1 MGVDVAVA
9 VNIRLGKA
17 QLRHPAGARI
27 VAAILRR
34 LAQYLGQFRQPKLP
48 PDNVYRVVV
57 ERLVLPL
64 ENFLVVLL
72 YLFAPFLNL
81 LHQTLRVLK
90 EFPKAVCQISLRMLV
105 YTLHALLD
113 DQRFG

>member
-9 VNIRLGKA
+9 VDIRLGKA
-17 QLRHPAGARI
+17 QFRHPVGTRI
-27 VAAILRR
+27 IAAILWR
-34 LAQYLGQFRQPKLP
+34 LAQYFGQFRQPELS
-48 PDNVYRVVV
+48 PDNIYRVVV
-57 ERLVLPL
+57 KRLVLPL
-64 ENFLVVLL
+64 KNFLVVLL
-72 YLFAPFLNL
+72 YLFTPLLHL

-90 EFPKAVCQISLRMLV
+90 ELSKAVCQISLHVLV